1 MQESTQKFT
10 KPLHG
15 KKCPGASGMLASG
28 LGVYRFVMIGKISRA
43 QHQLVRLA
51 PPQSGGADIDD
62 CVRAVTLGICF
73 CAIYFLCE
81 DRFQTNRPLLHTLCI
96 VPDICPSVCI
106 IIIQIQKLIHSF
118 FAVMCDDHHIQ
129 NGLCLIKQN
138 GNGICIMNQQILV
151 LQ

>member
-1 MQESTQKFT
+1 MKNALIKALIFMLGPICIIDNYTLPYFPQKC
-10 KPLHG
+10 KRAHKNSRNLYMEKRPE
-15 KKCPGASGMLASG
+15 
-28 LGVYRFVMIGKISRA
+28 GVDA
-43 QHQLVRLA
+43 RL
-51 PPQSGGADIDD
+51 GADIDD